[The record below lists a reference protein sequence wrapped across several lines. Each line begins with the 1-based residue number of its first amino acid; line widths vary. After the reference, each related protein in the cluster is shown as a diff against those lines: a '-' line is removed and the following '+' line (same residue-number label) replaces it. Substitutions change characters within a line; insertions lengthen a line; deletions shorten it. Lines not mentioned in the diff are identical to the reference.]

1 MSTISDA
8 LKKVQKQRGGEPSRV
23 NPPSVNNPR
32 KAAAPMGVDSSARPF
47 PVVWI
52 LAAVVGLFLALSIWV
67 TREGRFPSAG
77 LPIST
82 PQVLPPQVITQRV
95 ESVGTEPPGVAVQMD
110 GAPGGRQKEPPALPQ
125 EPAPPR
131 EPLAVPVLSAIF
143 YAPKNPLAI
152 INGESVKVGE
162 LVGGWKVLEILA
174 ESVRLEGD
182 GGERVIKLK

>member
-8 LKKVQKQRGGEPSRV
+8 LKKVQKQRGGDPLRV
-23 NPPSVNNPR
+23 NPPSMNNS
-32 KAAAPMGVDSSARPF
+32 GQSSLPAGEGSPVKPF

-52 LAAVVGLFLALSIWV
+52 LAVVMGLLLAVSIWV
-67 TREGRFPSAG
+67 TREGSLQATR
-77 LPIST
+77 LPVS
-82 PQVLPPQVITQRV
+82 VLPVVLPGVVTPRV
-95 ESVGTEPPGVAVQMD
+95 ESAGSEPRTAVVKQA
-110 GAPGGRQKEPPALPQ
+110 GAAIEPMQAPPAAP
-125 EPAPPR
+125 PAPVAAR
-131 EPLAVPVLSAIF
+131 ERLAAPVLSAIF

-182 GGERVIKLK
+182 GEERVIKLK